1 MHGVAVA
8 VIASPCSNILV
19 KVAIWK
25 AFPDA
30 PATERSPIFIPSAAR
45 PKFALITFERWA
57 LASVLLRGKSGRGS
71 PDNNIVGQKSASFNR
86 YFLRVSFFLSIFVRS
101 HLLGGVGRRK
111 GYMQGS
117 RRGSDGF
124 LSRPRI
130 AHHGASSSFVSTVA
144 VLIAMSTLGI
154 FYQVNLLGMAPTT
167 RGASPTANTA
177 TAVVSPRASTAG
189 GRSRLSERMIA
200 HTYNPNMFNSYN
212 KAVRKSGYEYGP
224 EPGTEQ
230 GPPTRPRPPVLT
242 MTLEPPDGGDGDG
255 WGGRKGRRGRGRGRR
270 RGRRGGKFL
279 YFLIAAFV
287 FWVMNEVG
295 SNKHLMMIV
304 KMGEDS
310 QMMTRCAATIC
321 WEYHLS
327 PITLGLFNFV
337 WNLVDDALDA
347 GTKLLN
353 NIGRQTHNAPH

>member
-1 MHGVAVA
+1 
-8 VIASPCSNILV
+8 
-19 KVAIWK
+19 
-25 AFPDA
+25 
-30 PATERSPIFIPSAAR
+30 
-45 PKFALITFERWA
+45 
-57 LASVLLRGKSGRGS
+57 
-71 PDNNIVGQKSASFNR
+71 
-86 YFLRVSFFLSIFVRS
+86 
-101 HLLGGVGRRK
+101 
-111 GYMQGS
+111 MQGS

-287 FWVMNEVG
+287 FWVMNE
-295 SNKHLMMIV
+295 
-304 KMGEDS
+304 
-310 QMMTRCAATIC
+310 
-321 WEYHLS
+321 
-327 PITLGLFNFV
+327 LGLFNFV

-353 NIGRQTHNAPH
+353 KITSMIVPSSSSSSLSMPLSSSAPPALPSA